1 MILVDMSE
9 YHKFLK
15 ALETVN
21 ILNLSPLHR
30 FIRYIH
36 CLLCNHHQPIIQ
48 KNHKMWGCSEL
59 APFPETGKLSQ
70 VAKTPIFLKTRRT
83 FTISP
88 NCSFHSPIPT
98 FSCTLKDS
106 MQARSINKLNY
117 QKWID
122 FSWAI
127 HSLTRKYQAILK
139 ENLNGASKVIR
150 AVRYKWSKT
159 NAVRDARK
167 FMSRCLECNIPVRNC
182 PSMR

>member
-1 MILVDMSE
+1 MWYIIFTEVITTEPSIWLTTTYSVPAFSTI
-9 YHKFLK
+9 FL
-15 ALETVN
+15 
-21 ILNLSPLHR
+21 
-30 FIRYIH
+30 
-36 CLLCNHHQPIIQ
+36 
-48 KNHKMWGCSEL
+48 G
-59 APFPETGKLSQ
+59 GKLSQ
-70 VAKTPIFLKTRRT
+70 VAKTPNFFTIRHT
-83 FTISP
+83 FAISP